1 MASWPI
7 EAAGTF
13 RHFRILHTGKN
24 SSENDHLMCAGMEL
38 YGVLQEAAE
47 A

>member
-13 RHFRILHTGKN
+13 RHFRILQTGKN
-24 SSENDHLMCAGMEL
+24 FSGLDYLHCAGMEL
-38 YGVLQEAAE
+38 YGRLQEAAE